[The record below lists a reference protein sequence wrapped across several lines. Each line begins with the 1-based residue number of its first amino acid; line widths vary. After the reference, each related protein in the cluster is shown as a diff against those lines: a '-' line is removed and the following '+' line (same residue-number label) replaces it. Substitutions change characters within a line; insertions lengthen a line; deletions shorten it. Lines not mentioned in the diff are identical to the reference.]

1 MSHIHG
7 LPKSGSILLIL
18 RWVVRAL
25 TVLVAGLV
33 MLIALGACPAG
44 SSEVSPPAAPA
55 PTATSTTSTISTT
68 LPPPTVVGTAT
79 TEVPAQPSATP
90 LSIQGTAE
98 PEPDALSVADDFPV
112 PPDRDL
118 FRLAKELL
126 PGVGYVNPVVRESS
140 PALEVG
146 HRETFKLVDLESLE
160 LYESDFELRLVS
172 PNAYWFVEEGVDTS
186 PEDLERS
193 ALEFEGSIYPKVT
206 GTFGTEWKPGLDG
219 DPHLYIMNANLR
231 GVGGYFNAADEYPRQ
246 VQPVSNEH
254 EAIYINVRYLPIG
267 SEAYSMVLAHELQH
281 AVHWNYDRTEETWV
295 NEGLSELAVTV
306 AGYGEASVQA
316 FRLAGPTSLT
326 TWPAGD
332 ERKGP
337 YYGAASLFMQYLTVH
352 YGGRDNLRRLLS
364 EREDG
369 IPGLNAYL
377 LNSGYDVEFTDV
389 FRDWAVANLLDEE
402 DGPYGYPD
410 IDFTVPV
417 YGNLRVGEETSIAT
431 PQYGND
437 YIRLEQMTMPVNLF
451 FDGEA
456 TVSLL
461 PVDVD
466 DGCWWSNK
474 GDVIDTTLTA
484 EVDLRG
490 IRDADL
496 EYQVWFSI
504 EEDWDFAYLEI
515 SEDNGETWSILET
528 ALTSSDDPLDV
539 SFGPGYTGKSEG
551 WRDETVSLEPWIGK
565 EFLVRFQYV
574 TDAAI
579 HDHGMCLR
587 NLNVSAN
594 DTTLPA
600 EWTPSGFVWTNN
612 LVRQSYIVQLV
623 YEGVG
628 ADENRV
634 VEVVLDSAN
643 HGQIGIDPSSGARRV
658 VAVVQP
664 MAPATRMEATY
675 TLSLELAE

>member
-7 LPKSGSILLIL
+7 LPKSGSIPLIL
-18 RWVVRAL
+18 RWVVQVL

-44 SSEVSPPAAPA
+44 SSEVSPPTASA
-55 PTATSTTSTISTT
+55 PTATSTTM
-68 LPPPTVVGTAT
+68 PPPTVAGTAL

-118 FRLAKELL
+118 FRLAMELL
-126 PGVGYVNPVVRESS
+126 PGVGNVNPVVRESS
-140 PALEVG
+140 PALEAG

-193 ALEFEGSIYPKVT
+193 ALEFEELIYPKVT

-267 SEAYSMVLAHELQH
+267 SEAYSTVLAHELQH

-306 AGYGEASVQA
+306 AGYEETSVQA
-316 FRLAGPTSLT
+316 FRLAGPASLT
-326 TWPAGD
+326 VWPAGD

-337 YYGAASLFMQYLTVH
+337 YYGSASLFMQYLTVH

-364 EREDG
+364 ERADG

-377 LNSGYDVEFTDV
+377 LDSGYDVEFTDI

-402 DGPYGYPD
+402 YGPYGYPD

-417 YGNLRVGEETSIAT
+417 YGNLRVGAETSITT

-484 EVDLRG
+484 PVDLRG
-490 IRDADL
+490 IGDAYL
-496 EYQVWFSI
+496 EYRVWFSI
-504 EEDWDFAYLEI
+504 EEGWDFAYLEV

-551 WRDETVSLEPWIGK
+551 WRDEMVSLEPWIGK

-587 NLNVSAN
+587 NLNVSVD

-623 YEGVG
+623 YEGIG
-628 ADENRV
+628 ASENRV
-634 VEVVLDSAN
+634 VELVVDSAN
-643 HGQIGIDPSSGARRV
+643 QGQIGIDPSSGARRV